1 MEFNHPVKL
10 EGDLRVYL
18 CDLEPQID
26 QFLQAYFEQYNV
38 QNEQTEQFINNF
50 LLEIRNR
57 AASTICDKMTSEV
70 IYPIYP
76 SFSTLKLSRFFRLWR
91 RQFI

>member
-10 EGDLRVYL
+10 EGDLRNYL

-26 QFLQAYFEQYNV
+26 QFLQTYFEQFNV

-57 AASTICDKMTSEV
+57 AASTMCDKMRSEV
-70 IYPIYP
+70 IEKAVYLMNPRQLALFLFKFL
-76 SFSTLKLSRFFRLWR
+76 FS
-91 RQFI
+91 